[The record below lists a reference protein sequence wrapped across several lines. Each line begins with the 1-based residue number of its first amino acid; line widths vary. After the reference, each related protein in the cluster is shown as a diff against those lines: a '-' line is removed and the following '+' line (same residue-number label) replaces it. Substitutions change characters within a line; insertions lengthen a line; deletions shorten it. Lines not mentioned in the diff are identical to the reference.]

1 VREFAFEI
9 PGGDPPRGWLFPFL
23 AGIGATTRLDS
34 GPLMAEGP
42 LESGV
47 KVRNF
52 RGANGADLFSLPRF
66 P

>member
-1 VREFAFEI
+1 MREFPLKI
-9 PGGDPPRGWLFPFL
+9 PGGDPPRGWPFAFL

-34 GPLMAEGP
+34 GPLMAEGA
-42 LESGV
+42 LKSGV

-52 RGANGADLFSLPRF
+52 RGANGADLFKLPRF